1 MDIRDLDSMLRN
13 MSIELTEG
21 EVEELKRNLSVDGN

>member
-21 EVEELKRNLSVDGN
+21 EVKELKRNLSVDGN